1 WLLLKREFDLGRKIG
16 HVESLDLSLRFAAM
30 ASQAPDAAAGWVDKL
45 CAAEIL
51 FLDDPF
57 KVKLTERVEETLFL
71 IVARRTEGER
81 DLYAEDVQINREG
94 LVTQLLAQLS
104 HAERSNPSF
113 VSTWQGRTETDP
125 MICIACLREF
135 EEKRRSGKRI
145 SEQGRFMN
153 DIVHKRKRNGHT
165 PSSKPAQ

>member
-1 WLLLKREFDLGRKIG
+1 MSQSHNEAFTRDGGTTPENTAIPPVDSPTAGDSQ
-16 HVESLDLSLRFAAM
+16 SL
-30 ASQAPDAAAGWVDKL
+30 
-45 CAAEIL
+45 
-51 FLDDPF
+51 
-57 KVKLTERVEETLFL
+57 ERVQ
-71 IVARRTEGER
+71 REGER

-104 HAERSNPSF
+104 PAERSNPSF

-153 DIVHKRKRNGHT
+153 DIFHKLKRNRR
-165 PSSKPAQ
+165 PSSGQADHQKGF